1 MGNVAV
7 LLETDAIR
15 LFAEAARSDNP
26 AYRLADRPVVPPTFL
41 PADGFG
47 KGVGERVETDHRFF
61 GPPPRAGDRLTAIRA
76 GGTAEQPAAAEAL
89 TRYFDRTGGLVAE
102 SWAAAETFVGE
113 RVSTQAAALL
123 ATYATDWLG
132 AEAIRRFRTR
142 SVRPLSPG
150 DVMSCSGRVT
160 QSYVQDGE
168 ARVDVTLVG
177 ADAAGIVVVRAWATF
192 AKTGDGRT
200 ETEATDLAR
209 RASAGRLRPD
219 GRGNGAMVR
228 AQQ

>member
-7 LLETDAIR
+7 VLDTEAIR
-15 LFAEAARSDNP
+15 LFARAARSDNP

-41 PADGFG
+41 PADGSR
-47 KGVGERVETDHRFF
+47 VGERVETDHRFF
-61 GPPPRAGDRLTAIRA
+61 GPPPRAGDQLTAIRA
-76 GGTAEQPAAAEAL
+76 GAPGQPAVGAAESL

-102 SWAAAETFVGE
+102 SWAAAEAFAGE
-113 RVSTQAAALL
+113 QVSPQAAALL

-142 SVRPLSPG
+142 SVRPLPPG

-168 ARVDVTLVG
+168 SRVDVSLSG
-177 ADAAGIVVVRAWATF
+177 ADAAGTVVVRAWATF
-192 AKTGDGRT
+192 AVTGDGT
-200 ETEATDLAR
+200 
-209 RASAGRLRPD
+209 PD
-219 GRGNGAMVR
+219 PR
-228 AQQ
+228 